1 MNRLSGLFTS
11 AAFYLIFIF
20 FGFESGDNPGPQP
33 GNASRFLLTVFPF
46 VLMLISLLFSFFID
60 FKDRKPRISEDN
72 TSGLDHY
79 LDG

>member
-1 MNRLSGLFTS
+1 
-11 AAFYLIFIF
+11 
-20 FGFESGDNPGPQP
+20 
-33 GNASRFLLTVFPF
+33 LLTVFPF